1 MATRLSLIRSLRQKE
16 ERQQLGKFVPTAV
29 RNLKSIEKC
38 CLLSLSRAA
47 RDAGKTQIAL
57 NSVIRAQQLDERP
70 SFEVSEEFANVLW
83 LQKEEPLAVRYLK
96 ALVDNDD
103 AGTDTAV
110 DRSRKA
116 IWLSRLGTW
125 AAEACIEKPSEIS
138 TKYFDRSIA
147 LIEDI
152 KNEGL
157 FHPSL
162 AKIYRECAMF
172 AERQYHSI
180 SRSPDALRW
189 KVYVDR
195 KRQEIE
201 LREKDIGS
209 QTDNH
214 RKVRLEHEQ
223 KKAMKLLTEDSELFG
238 KHNTLRDTLL
248 RQAIEMH
255 SRCLEASDSFDNDSV
270 TRFCSLWFA
279 TFDDDSI
286 SDAVKAGL
294 SRIPSRKLIVLAVGV
309 VLAIL
314 ALKLLTNLIRF
325 SIN

>member
-16 ERQQLGKFVPTAV
+16 ERQQLGKFIPTAV

-38 CLLSLSRAA
+38 CLLGLSQAA
-47 RDAGKTQIAL
+47 RVAGQTQIAL
-57 NSVIRAQQLDERP
+57 NSVIRAQQLDDRP
-70 SFEVSEEFANVLW
+70 SSEVSEEFANVLW

-96 ALVDNDD
+96 VLVDNDD
-103 AGTDTAV
+103 AGTDVPV

-147 LIEDI
+147 LLENI
-152 KNEGL
+152 KNDGL
-157 FHPSL
+157 YDASL
-162 AKIYRECAMF
+162 ATIYRECAMF
-172 AERQYHSI
+172 AERQYYSI

-209 QTDNH
+209 QTDSH
-214 RKVRLEHEQ
+214 RKERLKHEQ
-223 KKAMKLLTEDSELFG
+223 TKARRLLTEDSELFG
-238 KHNTLRDTLL
+238 KHNVLRNSFLK
-248 RQAIEMH
+248 QAIEMH

-286 SDAVKAGL
+286 SNAVKVGL
-294 SRIPSRKLIVLAVGV
+294 SRIPSRKLIMLAV
-309 VLAIL
+309 
-314 ALKLLTNLIRF
+314 RMCWQY
-325 SIN
+325 